1 MFCRISICAI
11 ALIIVSCSGR
21 KEITMQE
28 SGSSPEVW
36 KEMDDFHEVMAETF
50 HPYQDSMN
58 LEPVKTR
65 ATELV
70 TAAGRWVDAAIPER
84 VDNPEVKSKLQ
95 QLKSEAEALVA
106 SVQAAN
112 DTEIGQR
119 LNQLHNTFHAIQE
132 EWYDN

>member
-84 VDNPEVKSKLQ
+84 VDNPEVESKLQ

>member
-1 MFCRISICAI
+1 
-11 ALIIVSCSGR
+11 
-21 KEITMQE
+21 MQE

-84 VDNPEVKSKLQ
+84 VDNPEVESKLQ